1 MKASSGDIVR
11 EKPPENV
18 IDNDKKSLFVRIGMD
33 GNMKSAYIWLQL
45 ELEGYSEVGKISI
58 FNGDNDYQTSNVE
71 VRVGNTSYD
80 PFSTFKKQTAD
91 ISKNPICGVYPDRV
105 RRYKQFDIACN
116 ETRYGTF
123 VSLRILEE
131 KASSM
136 NIAEV
141 VVYGKSMYTFFYN
154 SFIFYQNLVKLCLQA

>member
-1 MKASSGDIVR
+1 MKASSGQAVMG
-11 EKPPENV
+11 KPPENV
-18 IDNDKKSLFVRIGMD
+18 IDNDHKSLFVMIGLS
-33 GNMKSAYIWLQL
+33 GNMKSTYIWLQL
-45 ELEGYSEVGKISI
+45 ELEGYSEVERISI

-91 ISKNPICGVYPDRV
+91 ISKNPICGIYPDRV
-105 RRYKQFDIACN
+105 GRFKRFDIACN
-116 ETRYGTF
+116 ETLYGTF

-141 VVYGKSMYTFFYN
+141 VVYGKSMYTFFDN
-154 SFIFYQNLVKLCLQA
+154 SFISTKIKSYNIKLS